1 MGIAYE
7 EIRIRGKDTLVPAAR
22 IGRNMTIV
30 TGTWI
35 RHAQLK
41 DEELLEGEA
50 VENPHT
56 FVSLL
61 KQSGL
66 RADLF
71 TFAERPPQIAPR
83 YPYHVEWDNWAVISI
98 TTFQQWWERRLPRES
113 RENVRRAARRGV
125 VVRSVPFDDELVSGI
140 ERLYNETAVRQG
152 RRFWHFGKDFD
163 SVKRVTGDY
172 RERSEF
178 IGAFLD
184 RELIGFVKIIYT
196 DRIATLVQILA
207 MNAHRDKRPMNALLA
222 HAVKVCER
230 RKVSLLVYG
239 KYTYGNAKGSSL
251 TEFKRRNGFQEMRF
265 PRYYVPLNRRGRL
278 AIRLGLHLPVGAV
291 IPSWAIGFVL
301 DWRSRFYRVWPRPRT
316 RARVEQS
323 LD

>member
-1 MGIAYE
+1 M
-7 EIRIRGKDTLVPAAR
+7 VPAAR

-35 RHAQLK
+35 RHARLK

-66 RADLF
+66 QADF
-71 TFAERPPQIAPR
+71 FSFAERPPRITPR

-113 RENVRRAARRGV
+113 RENIRRAARRGV

-163 SVKRVTGDY
+163 SIKRVTGDY

-184 RELIGFVKIIYT
+184 RELIGFIKIVYT

-222 HAVKVCER
+222 HTVRICER
-230 RKVSLLVYG
+230 RNVSLLVYG
-239 KYTYGNAKGSSL
+239 NYRYGNTRGSSL

-265 PRYYVPLNRRGRL
+265 PRYYVPLNRKGRL

-291 IPSWAIGFVL
+291 IPSWATGLVL
-301 DWRSRFYRVWPRPRT
+301 DWRSRFYRVWPQPRT
-316 RARVEQS
+316 RAGREHGQ
-323 LD
+323 D